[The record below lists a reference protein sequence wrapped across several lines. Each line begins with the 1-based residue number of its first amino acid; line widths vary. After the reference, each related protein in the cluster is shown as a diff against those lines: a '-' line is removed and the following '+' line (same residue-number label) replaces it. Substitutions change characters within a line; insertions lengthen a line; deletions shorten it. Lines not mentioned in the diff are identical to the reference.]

1 MEIVEGQDRPS
12 ERPKPQYDKKGKTM
26 GLLLRLCQSV
36 YSTGKVVILNS
47 EFCVLDKIINL
58 RKMGVF
64 ASALIKKCHY
74 WPKHI
79 DGEAI
84 KNYMSTKE

>member
-1 MEIVEGQDRPS
+1 
-12 ERPKPQYDKKGKTM
+12 M
-26 GLLLRLCQSV
+26 GLLLRLCQSI
-36 YSTGKVVILNS
+36 YSTGKVVILDS
-47 EFCVLDKIINL
+47 RFCILDAIINL

-64 ASALIKKCHY
+64 ASALIKNHRY